1 MAVED
6 PSHSFECIACNSQQ
20 LFPDLSSLKLH
31 FATEHGVPNFLSSPA
46 TQTVVPPDNF
56 SCHADSCSS
65 GEFYASCLFCGS
77 PGLQEEEMKLHLQSR
92 HGEVFK
98 QDWKIYYNQ
107 HCRWGL
113 ICYESALNS
122 SSLIP
127 SLAVRILRNDLA
139 T

>member
-6 PSHSFECIACNSQQ
+6 PSHSFECIECNSQQ

-31 FATEHGVPNFLSSPA
+31 FATEHGVPNFLSSSA